1 MEHSKSVD
9 GIGLRAHP
17 VVRQHVGNPLIYAY
31 FPIEKADF
39 YNLAITAII
48 TPAVRLPSSV
58 VEQLTCNEQVIRSIR
73 MGGSSITPSITEGV
87 TMSNNSFPHESFDD
101 LLAAN
106 VEYQKT
112 FKYSGLTGSAAKGLA
127 IVTCMD
133 SRINPLSVI
142 GLRSGDAK
150 ILRNAGAR
158 VTEDVI
164 RTLVLATYLL
174 NVNRILVMPHTDC
187 RMAQGEEAAIHKLID
202 EQYGVNTSSLEFRT
216 TTDQKGAL
224 ASDLNRIRSYPLL
237 REGVVVAG
245 AIYDVKTGTIEPF
258 EG

>member
-1 MEHSKSVD
+1 M
-9 GIGLRAHP
+9 
-17 VVRQHVGNPLIYAY
+17 
-31 FPIEKADF
+31 DF
-39 YNLAITAII
+39 YYLPITAII

-73 MGGSSITPSITEGV
+73 MGGSSITPSQGMEGV
-87 TMSNNSFPHESFDD
+87 AMTENSFPHESFDD

-106 VEYQKT
+106 AEYQKS
-112 FKYSGLTGSAAKGLA
+112 FKYSNLTGSAAKGLA

-174 NVNRILVMPHTDC
+174 NVSRILVMPHTDC
-187 RMAQGEEAAIHKLID
+187 KMAENDEADFHKLID

-216 TTDQKGAL
+216 SRDQLGAL

-237 REGVVVAG
+237 RDGVVVAG
-245 AIYDVKTGTIEPF
+245 AIYDVKTGTITPY